1 MLGHER
7 QAAHTPSPL
16 HGSHSRCKY
25 SNFGR
30 RFLRKHKLPS
40 CTNTRCGKQTR
51 REAITFTNI
60 TTWINVPRPQV
71 EHSQITMSWVF
82 WLRFNPA
89 IASGTPTMQVH
100 RGRREVKGSSS
111 KTPKRYR
118 VHYSVT
124 APEWNI
130 FIFVRPHRR
139 CKPNNSISIR
149 PRSNC
154 SIRCGW
160 LTFHFSECRTMGC
173 ARLCILYFVMQAY
186 TLLIFKNTI
195 FISLRGQLLAAA
207 IFLNFAAPTVNNCSP
222 VCELKIKS
230 WGASGDEIKMR
241 MHATLLVG
249 NAHAIAYAVG
259 GRWYNEFSP
268 LGETVV
274 VEI

>member
-1 MLGHER
+1 
-7 QAAHTPSPL
+7 
-16 HGSHSRCKY
+16 
-25 SNFGR
+25 
-30 RFLRKHKLPS
+30 
-40 CTNTRCGKQTR
+40 
-51 REAITFTNI
+51 
-60 TTWINVPRPQV
+60 
-71 EHSQITMSWVF
+71 MSWVF

-173 ARLCILYFVMQAY
+173 ARRCVLLQARIY
-186 TLLIFKNTI
+186 TFNFQKYSFYLSPGTAWLLQF
-195 FISLRGQLLAAA
+195 FSISPHLPWIIALRC
-207 IFLNFAAPTVNNCSP
+207 VSSK
-222 VCELKIKS
+222 LKADC
-230 WGASGDEIKMR
+230 ASGDEIKMR
-241 MHATLLVG
+241 MHATLSVMAKRTRL
-249 NAHAIAYAVG
+249 H
-259 GRWYNEFSP
+259 
-268 LGETVV
+268 TQ
-274 VEI
+274 